1 MMRLVSTLAAALA
14 IMPVVAIAQQPPA
27 TPAPNTPETVSSD
40 RREYT
45 NDQKNAH
52 YIGHVE
58 IARSDGTIYADDA
71 MIYGDENKT
80 IATGN
85 VLMTQGNNR
94 LAAERAEFDTKT
106 GLGTFYHAWGIASVQ
121 PPRQQSARPGA
132 AIPQVIGQ
140 ETNVYFFGDKV
151 EKLGPKKYRITNG
164 GFSTCVQP
172 TPRWELHADTVT
184 LNVDHYTLLRNAIF
198 SVKGVPMLY
207 TPFLYYPTKRDDR
220 ATGFLIPTY
229 GQTTIRGHQIH
240 DAFFWAIDRSQ
251 DATFFHD
258 WYSKTGQGVGSEYRY
273 NMGIG
278 SDGNIRTYLL
288 NQHATTYAQADGS
301 VNPVPAERSYEIR
314 GGANQVLP
322 GNLRL
327 RARADYFS
335 SIQSMQTL
343 NTNIYDLSRNQR
355 TFGGNL
361 IGAWGTYT
369 LNGTFDHT
377 EYFSPYAKGTS
388 VVSGTW
394 PRITFTRNERPLLG
408 SPLYFS
414 VGTDVAHVLSNQKST
429 DSSGAVTDFD
439 RGLSR
444 IDVAPQIRYPFKKWQ
459 WFTVNSTTLWRE
471 TYYTRSLEPTG
482 DPTVAPSK
490 PIDRGLSRP
499 VFTVQSQILGP
510 VFNRIWDTPNNG
522 YAEKFKHT
530 IEPFVNVQWTAPVDN
545 FERIITFDGIDSYV
559 GGATYNYG
567 LNNRFFAKRKTIPGA
582 PAQAREFIGVELTQ
596 SYYTDQRAAS
606 LDRQYASGQLT
617 GTAPT
622 HFSPLALSVR
632 VLPSNDVSGTI
643 RAEFDST
650 KKQLRTVSAQGSY
663 SWSARLQTSATWTK
677 KAFIEGLQGFDNKD
691 FLDHYISTN
700 TTVHTKDNRVGGI
713 YSFNYDVLHS
723 QMTNQRMS
731 GFYNAQCCGIA
742 FEYQIY
748 NYGANSY
755 FTAVPQDRRFFMS
768 FTLAGLGNFSPFNG
782 ALSGVP
788 R

>member
-1 MMRLVSTLAAALA
+1 
-14 IMPVVAIAQQPPA
+14 
-27 TPAPNTPETVSSD
+27 
-40 RREYT
+40 
-45 NDQKNAH
+45 
-52 YIGHVE
+52 
-58 IARSDGTIYADDA
+58 
-71 MIYGDENKT
+71 
-80 IATGN
+80 
-85 VLMTQGNNR
+85 
-94 LAAERAEFDTKT
+94 
-106 GLGTFYHAWGIASVQ
+106 
-121 PPRQQSARPGA
+121 
-132 AIPQVIGQ
+132 
-140 ETNVYFFGDKV
+140 
-151 EKLGPKKYRITNG
+151 
-164 GFSTCVQP
+164 
-172 TPRWELHADTVT
+172 
-184 LNVDHYTLLRNAIF
+184 
-198 SVKGVPMLY
+198 MLY
-207 TPFLYYPTKRDDR
+207 APFLYYPTKRDDR

-258 WYSKTGQGVGSEYRY
+258 WFSKTGQGVGTEYRY
-273 NMGIG
+273 NLGIG

-288 NQHATTYAQADGS
+288 NQHETTYAQPDGS

-377 EYFSPYAKGTS
+377 EYFSPYEKGTT
-388 VVSGTW
+388 VLSGTW
-394 PRITFTRNERPLLG
+394 PRITFARNERPLPG
-408 SPLYFS
+408 SPLYVS
-414 VGTDVAHVLSNQKST
+414 VGTDITHVLSSKKST
-429 DSSGAVTDFD
+429 DSTGAVTEID

-459 WFTVNSTTLWRE
+459 WFIVNSTTLWRE
-471 TYYTRSLEPTG
+471 TYYTRSLDENNN
-482 DPTVAPSK
+482 
-490 PIDRGLSRP
+490 PINASVNRP

-530 IEPFVNVQWTAPVDN
+530 IEPFVNVQWTAPVEN

-582 PAQAREFIGVELTQ
+582 PAQAREFISVELTQ

-677 KAFIEGLQGFDNKD
+677 KAFIEGLQGFDNRA

-713 YSFNYDVLHS
+713 YSFNYDVLNS

-755 FTAVPQDRRFFMS
+755 FTAVPQDRRFFLS